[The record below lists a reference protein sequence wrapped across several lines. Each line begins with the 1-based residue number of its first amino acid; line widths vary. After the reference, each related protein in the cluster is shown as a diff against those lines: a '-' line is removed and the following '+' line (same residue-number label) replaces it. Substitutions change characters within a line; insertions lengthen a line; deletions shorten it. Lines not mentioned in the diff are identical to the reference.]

1 MEEIISMIPGIIV
14 AFLIFFFS
22 NYFLKKDKQKNLY
35 ENRID
40 SNPNY
45 SSYLNTKAKLGK
57 IISIMMIII
66 IVLKIVW
73 ILFLKE

>member
-1 MEEIISMIPGIIV
+1 MEEIISMIPSIV
-14 AFLIFFFS
+14 IAILIFFFS
-22 NYFLKKDKQKNLY
+22 NYFLKKDKQKD
-35 ENRID
+35 RID

-45 SSYLNTKAKLGK
+45 ISYLNIKAKLGK
-57 IISIMMIII
+57 MISILMIII

>member
-1 MEEIISMIPGIIV
+1 MEEIISMIPGIIIT
-14 AFLIFFFS
+14 FLIFFFS
-22 NYFLKKDKQKNLY
+22 NYFLKKDKQKHLY
-35 ENRID
+35 KNRID
-40 SNPNY
+40 SNPKY

-73 ILFLKE
+73 ILFLKQ

>member
-1 MEEIISMIPGIIV
+1 MKEIISMIPTIIIAV
-14 AFLIFFFS
+14 LIFFFS
-22 NYFLKKDKQKNLY
+22 NYFLKKDKQKHLY

-45 SSYLNTKAKLGK
+45 SSYLNTQAKYGK
-57 IISIMMIII
+57 IFSIMIIII

>member
-1 MEEIISMIPGIIV
+1 MEEIISMIPGIIIAV
-14 AFLIFFFS
+14 LILFFS
-22 NYFLKKDKQKNLY
+22 NYFIKKDKQKDLY
-35 ENRID
+35 KNKTN

>member
-1 MEEIISMIPGIIV
+1 MKEIILMIPSIIIAV
-14 AFLIFFFS
+14 LIFFFS
-22 NYFLKKDKQKNLY
+22 NYFLKKDKQKDLY
-35 ENRID
+35 EKGID
-40 SNPNY
+40 SDPNY
-45 SSYLNTKAKLGK
+45 SSYLNIKAKLGI

>member
-1 MEEIISMIPGIIV
+1 MEEIISMIPTFIV
-14 AFLIFFFS
+14 AILLFFFF
-22 NYFLKKDKQKNLY
+22 NYFLKKDKKKDLDKSS
-35 ENRID
+35 ID

-45 SSYLNTKAKLGK
+45 SSYLHTKAKWGK

-73 ILFLKE
+73 ILFLEE

>member
-1 MEEIISMIPGIIV
+1 MEEIISMIPGIIIAV
-14 AFLIFFFS
+14 LIFFFS
-22 NYFLKKDKQKNLY
+22 NYFLKKDKQKHLY
-35 ENRID
+35 KNRID

-57 IISIMMIII
+57 VISIMMIII

>member
-1 MEEIISMIPGIIV
+1 MEEIISIIPGIIIAV
-14 AFLIFFFS
+14 LIFFFS
-22 NYFLKKDKQKNLY
+22 NYFLKKDKQKQLY
-35 ENRID
+35 KNRID

-57 IISIMMIII
+57 VISIMMIII

>member
-1 MEEIISMIPGIIV
+1 MKEVVSMIPTFII
-14 AFLIFFFS
+14 AILLFFFS
-22 NYFLKKDKQKNLY
+22 NYFLKKDKQKYLDK
-35 ENRID
+35 NRID

-57 IISIMMIII
+57 IISLMMIII

>member
-1 MEEIISMIPGIIV
+1 MEEIISMIPGIII

-22 NYFLKKDKQKNLY
+22 NYFLKKDKQKDLY
-35 ENRID
+35 KNRKD

-73 ILFLKE
+73 ILFLK